1 MLFFIKFLRGYF
13 RRMFHG
19 FDLHFLNEIR
29 ARELKIIQSYLPK
42 GKEIKIL
49 EVGGGTG
56 KQAML
61 LREKGYDVHSID
73 LENSNYSQ
81 LKNDIVT
88 IYDGITIPFA
98 NDSFDVVF
106 SSNVLENIE
115 DLGNI
120 MSELKRVTQPG
131 GIGIHL
137 MPSPSWRLYTTITD
151 LISVWHF
158 KKKHGA
164 HASNVF
170 TETFIFRKSWW
181 VKSFQ
186 MNGFSITL
194 TATNS
199 LFYTGNSLMGPRISL
214 SSRSFLSKILGAS
227 CNVFVVQAA

>member
-88 IYDGITIPFA
+88 IYDGITIPLTII
-98 NDSFDVVF
+98 
-106 SSNVLENIE
+106 VLHV
-115 DLGNI
+115 L
-120 MSELKRVTQPG
+120 
-131 GIGIHL
+131 
-137 MPSPSWRLYTTITD
+137 
-151 LISVWHF
+151 
-158 KKKHGA
+158 
-164 HASNVF
+164 
-170 TETFIFRKSWW
+170 
-181 VKSFQ
+181 
-186 MNGFSITL
+186 
-194 TATNS
+194 
-199 LFYTGNSLMGPRISL
+199 L
-214 SSRSFLSKILGAS
+214 SSPLPLHAALEGAKMREQLSISIINGSPAM
-227 CNVFVVQAA
+227 